1 MGQAVLSDRVT
12 PYLDEGDNFYNE
24 HYITRSS
31 PPERKGIVLIFTT
44 LTVEIASFG
53 GQVR

>member
-12 PYLDEGDNFYNE
+12 PYIDEGDNYFKLQKRN
-24 HYITRSS
+24 S
-31 PPERKGIVLIFTT
+31 PLERKGIVLIFTT